1 MASELLSVSDIGND
15 PQLTASKGITCEG
28 LPTGRTELIAG
39 GRLMGLL
46 SNDYETKR
54 MLRDSKA
61 RDKLGVDPHDW
72 RRALV
77 PRNGFRFGQGGGRHH
92 AALPSISPT
101 NLVIEGSPAA
111 SLEDLLRTV
120 KNGIYVGRI
129 WYTYPINGIKAGDF
143 TSTIVGD
150 SYMIRDGKLA
160 EPLEPNS
167 VRINDTL
174 HSVLNRI
181 TSIEHQQTGI
191 VLWAADEVFYAP
203 HIAVAGL
210 NVSAIT
216 APS

>member
-1 MASELLSVSDIGND
+1 M
-15 PQLTASKGITCEG
+15 
-28 LPTGRTELIAG
+28 
-39 GRLMGLL
+39 
-46 SNDYETKR
+46 
-54 MLRDSKA
+54 
-61 RDKLGVDPHDW
+61 
-72 RRALV
+72 
-77 PRNGFRFGQGGGRHH
+77 
-92 AALPSISPT
+92 
-101 NLVIEGSPAA
+101 VIDGAQPA
-111 SLEDLLRTV
+111 SLDAMLDMV
-120 KNGIYVGRI
+120 KNGVYVGRI

-167 VRINDTL
+167 VRIDDTL

-210 NVSAIT
+210 NLSAIT